1 MGCWISDAP
10 KFPSK
15 TLRVGD
21 TCKPGFSGHRKG
33 FCQSRRTRHFLR
45 NTLESRLQM
54 QVVERGLRLPSCPAH
69 PRAGLGAMQMGG
81 QRGRGQ
87 GRQTGTR
94 SGHGEPSQGFTLIP
108 GPGQAESH
116 QPAECGRGTSRKL
129 RVSCSARPPAPRQD
143 TLLGGGSIVWEQR
156 RTPAPTPSC
165 KCQPPLFLATPA
177 CFPRAE
183 LGALPEWKRPMNH
196 TTAGSQG
203 LNLAEP
209 RSLCPG
215 VGGTARLRGDSRTC
229 PFLRTPW
236 GHTRPAT
243 HSPRPRAHRDSP
255 QRGPCRSCLY
265 SAPCLFKR
273 RLPLKSDLKSQDWV
287 CS

>member
-1 MGCWISDAP
+1 MGGEWGAPGSGCWISDAP

-54 QVVERGLRLPSCPAH
+54 QVMERGLCLPSSPAH
-69 PRAGLGAMQMGG
+69 LRAGLGATQMGG
-81 QRGRGQ
+81 RQGRGR

-108 GPGQAESH
+108 GPGQAKSH

-129 RVSCSARPPAPRQD
+129 CVSCWARPPAPQQD

-156 RTPAPTPSC
+156 RAPAPTPPC
-165 KCQPPLFLATPA
+165 KCQPPLFPAAPA

-183 LGALPEWKRPMNH
+183 LGALPEWKPAH
-196 TTAGSQG
+196 ESHHGGEPGS
-203 LNLAEP
+203 EP
-209 RSLCPG
+209 HSLRPG
-215 VGGTARLRGDSRTC
+215 VGGTARLRGDSPYPPLPTHALGAHTSSHPLPASTC
-229 PFLRTPW
+229 PP
-236 GHTRPAT
+236 
-243 HSPRPRAHRDSP
+243 
-255 QRGPCRSCLY
+255 
-265 SAPCLFKR
+265 
-273 RLPLKSDLKSQDWV
+273 
-287 CS
+287 